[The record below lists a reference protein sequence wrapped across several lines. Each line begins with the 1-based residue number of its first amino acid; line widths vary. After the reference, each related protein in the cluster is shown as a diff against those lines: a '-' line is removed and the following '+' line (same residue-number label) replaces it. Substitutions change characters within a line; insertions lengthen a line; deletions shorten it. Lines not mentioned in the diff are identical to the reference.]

1 MNSFDTATKLDIAH
15 SFSQAATSYD
25 AVAGLQRRIGHRLL
39 GLVPERSRRTVLD
52 LGCGTGYFA
61 PHLQDMF
68 QAEQILG
75 LDMAQGMID
84 YAKRQSDLPN
94 MGWCCADAES
104 LPLHD
109 GSLSMIFSNLALQWC
124 SDLSKIMAEAMRV
137 LQPGG
142 CLAFSTLGPQTLCEL
157 KTAWQQVDD
166 YVHVNHFLDLQEIQS
181 AINAVGFIG
190 TAQEE
195 QIIAQYQQLRGLTGE
210 LKSLGAHNLNRG
222 RPVGL
227 TGRNSIQKLL
237 QAYEGYRDDQGMLP
251 ATYQIYYFVL
261 NKNAK

>member
-1 MNSFDTATKLDIAH
+1 
-15 SFSQAATSYD
+15 
-25 AVAGLQRRIGHRLL
+25 
-39 GLVPERSRRTVLD
+39 
-52 LGCGTGYFA
+52 
-61 PHLQDMF
+61 
-68 QAEQILG
+68 
-75 LDMAQGMID
+75 
-84 YAKRQSDLPN
+84 LPN